1 MCHFLLTEICRRL
14 SAITAA
20 KKSSHLDLT
29 LNCTSDRENRRV
41 NYALSTSG
49 DPSAEKNMLD
59 KVQEINN
66 EGSAYNLIGLVF
78 KFSRKP
84 NIMFCSQFTYTM
96 LEIAGLNY
104 FEQKAAH
111 VRPTDFIELDY
122 YRKLQFV
129 DRIVLDNGDNA
140 YGEENP

>member
-1 MCHFLLTEICRRL
+1 
-14 SAITAA
+14 
-20 KKSSHLDLT
+20 
-29 LNCTSDRENRRV
+29 
-41 NYALSTSG
+41 
-49 DPSAEKNMLD
+49 
-59 KVQEINN
+59 
-66 EGSAYNLIGLVF
+66 
-78 KFSRKP
+78 
-84 NIMFCSQFTYTM
+84 MFCSQFTYTM